1 MACTW
6 PCCIL
11 GINTLSAYIWF
22 ESPDMPCEKVA
33 RLHNSFVS
41 LMSPV
46 AGCTCFCCRSS
57 TQQIDAIL
65 SVTWLPGDAGWRAL
79 VCLGPTLGSQL
90 RMLTLLF
97 VSSPCLVQTCGCQ
110 VPLRLRHCSTVF
122 NTHTHTYTCTFTHS
136 TFTHD
141 SITHTHRHTDT
152 HTHTY
157 PIFTHLCLC
166 THSFHQQTLFFL
178 HGSLSYT
185 SLRYAFLAH
194 THTHRSST
202 ISCLVPA
209 LPIPSSP
216 FFGYLLEEVD
226 MWSYPVL

>member
-22 ESPDMPCEKVA
+22 ESLDMPCEKVA

-97 VSSPCLVQTCGCQ
+97 VSSRVWS
-110 VPLRLRHCSTVF
+110 RHVAARYLSVSAIALPSSI
-122 NTHTHTYTCTFTHS
+122 HTHTLTHALS
-136 TFTHD
+136 PTALSRRTL
-141 SITHTHRHTDT
+141 SHTHI
-152 HTHTY
+152 Y

-166 THSFHQQTLFFL
+166 THSFHQQHFFFTRKSFVHL
-178 HGSLSYT
+178 T
-185 SLRYAFLAH
+185 SICISCTH
-194 THTHRSST
+194 THTPILHHLLSRSCPSHPIFT
-202 ISCLVPA
+202 FLWLLVGRSWHVELSGPLIPA
-209 LPIPSSP
+209 KSI
-216 FFGYLLEEVD
+216 
-226 MWSYPVL
+226 

>member
-97 VSSPCLVQTCGCQ
+97 VSSRVWS
-110 VPLRLRHCSTVF
+110 RHVAARYLSVSAIALPSS
-122 NTHTHTYTCTFTHS
+122 THTHTYTCTFTHS

-141 SITHTHRHTDT
+141 SITHTQT

-166 THSFHQQTLFFL
+166 THSFHQQHFFFTRKSFVHL
-178 HGSLSYT
+178 T
-185 SLRYAFLAH
+185 SICISCTH
-194 THTHRSST
+194 THTDPPPSLVSFLPFPSHLHLSLATCWKKLTCGVIRSFN
-202 ISCLVPA
+202 SC
-209 LPIPSSP
+209 
-216 FFGYLLEEVD
+216 
-226 MWSYPVL
+226 

>member
-22 ESPDMPCEKVA
+22 ESLDMPCEKVA

-97 VSSPCLVQTCGCQ
+97 VSSRVWSRHVAARYLSVSAIALPSSIHTHLHLHLHTHFHPQHFHA
-110 VPLRLRHCSTVF
+110 RLY
-122 NTHTHTYTCTFTHS
+122 HTHTYTQFLHTFAFAHTP
-136 TFTHD
+136 FTNN
-141 SITHTHRHTDT
+141 T
-152 HTHTY
+152 
-157 PIFTHLCLC
+157 
-166 THSFHQQTLFFL
+166 FFL

-194 THTHRSST
+194 THTDPPPSLVSFLPFPSHLHLSLATCWKKLTCGVIRSFN
-202 ISCLVPA
+202 SC
-209 LPIPSSP
+209 
-216 FFGYLLEEVD
+216 
-226 MWSYPVL
+226 